1 MKLFSQAAHNKEVV
15 RKPDSDAMK
24 GFLMN
29 FVKVTEFDLDP
40 ENTFYREREWRNIG
54 DFSFSSCDVA
64 ALVVPASLIGEVRE
78 HLRKYD
84 YPSTISVVAWE
95 FIEHA

>member
-1 MKLFSQAAHNKEVV
+1 
-15 RKPDSDAMK
+15 MK

-54 DFSFSSCDVA
+54 DFGFATDDVA
-64 ALVVPASLIGEVRE
+64 AVVAPAALIGEVRE
-78 HLRKYD
+78 HLEKQG
-84 YPSTISVVAWE
+84 YPPTISVVAWE